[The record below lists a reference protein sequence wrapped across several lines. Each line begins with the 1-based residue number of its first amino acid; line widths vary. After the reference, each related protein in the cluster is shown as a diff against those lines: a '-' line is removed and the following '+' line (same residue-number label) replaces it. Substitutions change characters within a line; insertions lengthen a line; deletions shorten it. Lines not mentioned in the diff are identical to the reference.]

1 MLSKGREMTLAVYMS
16 TVGDIKYMM
25 EKNRYLLFNHLLL
38 STMVKIIWYI
48 KDILNLIMS
57 QQVVTIKADR
67 IFKSLSNFGGISCLS
82 NIILLIKFIQID
94 TSCFSVAQQ
103 FTKVDLVIFQ
113 EPFLIHGESL

>member
-1 MLSKGREMTLAVYMS
+1 MTLAVYMS
-16 TVGDIKYMM
+16 TVGDIKYIM

-38 STMVKIIWYI
+38 STMVIITWYI
-48 KDILNLIMS
+48 KDKLNLNMS
-57 QQVVTIKADR
+57 QQVVIIKADR

-94 TSCFSVAQQ
+94 TSCFSEAQQ

-113 EPFLIHGESL
+113 EPFLIH